1 LSVATGG
8 DTVKIVGLGTAI
20 ITARQPGNYLYSAA
34 PDSSRTIIVSTKI
47 TLIAKADDK
56 AKTYGDANPSFTISY
71 TGFVNNDNSS
81 VITTAPTVTTTATT
95 ASSVGSYDLT
105 LGTDGVASNYTIV
118 SAATLGKLTISKASL
133 TAKADD
139 KTKTYGEANPAFT
152 ISYTGFV
159 NNDNS
164 SVFTTTPTVTTTA
177 TAASSVGSYD
187 LTLGADGVA
196 SNYTIVPAVG
206 KLNISKA
213 TLTAKADDK
222 TKTYGDANPSFT
234 ISYTGFVNNDNS
246 SAVTTAPTVTTTA
259 TAASSVGSYDLTVE
273 TNGEATN
280 YNIVPA
286 ASLGKLTINKA
297 DLTAKA
303 DDKTKTYGENNP
315 SFTISYTGF
324 VNNDNNSAVTSVPT
338 ITTSA
343 TAASS
348 VGSYDLT
355 VGTDG
360 EATNYNIVPAAT
372 LGKLNISKANL
383 TAKADDK
390 TKTYGEAN
398 PSFTISYTG
407 FVNNDNSSAVATAP
421 TVTTNA
427 TAASSVGS
435 YDLTVGTNGV
445 ATNYNIVP
453 ALGKLTINKAN
464 LTAKADDMTRKRTD
478 ANPAFT
484 ITYSGFVNSDTKA
497 NITEPVISC
506 TASTNSAAGTYPITL
521 SGGSAT
527 NYNITLS
534 NGTLT
539 ITSGTPVNTLHAT
552 EILIYPNPASNVLKL
567 KRVSSLPETLMIF
580 DTNGAKVIEKKL
592 LSDEEDIDVTQ
603 LLKGTYI
610 LKLEGTIYK
619 VVVQ

>member
-34 PDSSRTIIVSTKI
+34 PDSSRTLIVSTKI
-47 TLIAKADDK
+47 TLTAKADDK
-56 AKTYGDANPSFTISY
+56 TKNYGDANPSFTISY

-81 VITTAPTVTTTATT
+81 VVTTAPTVTTTATA

-105 LGTDGVASNYTIV
+105 VGTDGVASNYTIV
-118 SAATLGKLTISKASL
+118 PAVTLGKLNISKASL

-139 KTKTYGEANPAFT
+139 KTKTYGDANPPFT

-164 SVFTTTPTVTTTA
+164 SVVTTAPTVTTTA

-196 SNYTIVPAVG
+196 SNYTIVPAATSG
-206 KLNISKA
+206 KLDISKA
-213 TLTAKADDK
+213 SLTAKADDK
-222 TKTYGDANPSFT
+222 TKTYGEVNPAFT

-259 TAASSVGSYDLTVE
+259 TAASSVGSYDLTLGADGV
-273 TNGEATN
+273 ASN
-280 YNIVPA
+280 Y
-286 ASLGKLTINKA
+286 TI
-297 DLTAKA
+297 L
-303 DDKTKTYGENNP
+303 
-315 SFTISYTGF
+315 
-324 VNNDNNSAVTSVPT
+324 
-338 ITTSA
+338 
-343 TAASS
+343 
-348 VGSYDLT
+348 
-355 VGTDG
+355 
-360 EATNYNIVPAAT
+360 PAAT
-372 LGKLNISKANL
+372 LGKLTVSKASL

-398 PSFTISYTG
+398 PAFTISYTG
-407 FVNNDNSSAVATAP
+407 FVNNDNSSAVTTAP

-453 ALGKLTINKAN
+453 AVTLGKLTINKAN
-464 LTAKADDMTRKRTD
+464 LSAKADDMTRKRTD

-484 ITYSGFVNSDTKA
+484 ITYTGFVNSDTKA

-506 TASTNSAAGTYPITL
+506 TAGANSAAGTYPITL
-521 SGGSAT
+521 SGGSAA
-527 NYNITLS
+527 NYNITLT

-552 EILIYPNPASNVLKL
+552 EVLIYPNPASNVIKV
-567 KRVSSLPETLMIF
+567 KRTSSLPETLMIF
-580 DTNGAKVIEKKL
+580 DTNGTKIIEKNL
-592 LSDEEDIDVTQ
+592 VSDQEEVDVTH
-603 LLKGTYI
+603 LSKGTYI
-610 LKLEGTIYK
+610 LRLEGMIYK
-619 VVVQ
+619 VVIQ